1 MAKVRK
7 VPQAFEGTRGI
18 PGQYTTDPEVA
29 KPEQIAAIGSA
40 LDKANRL
47 KKGATIVTPMKRV
60 SPIPTQP
67 TTVNRSGG
75 GSLRAPAGAAN
86 SGLGGAAPIATA
98 PVGMNA
104 TSKGSQRAPGAFGAG
119 LRGGQGTLR
128 IAPNVDKLTA
138 TEAASLKMLEASLLA
153 KEVSPSEDEDFALLS
168 EILGRKQQVDPE
180 QNRLKAL
187 FRRMDNLYHPET
199 MTLGGADHWAEDPSA
214 RLAGRAHVSV
224 NIHHAYVQIP
234 AAIQAVRPV
243 INYVPTGSDQPDR
256 QAAALREQLYFRWWD
271 ANEMD
276 LQNEQAALLKELYGH
291 TAAKVYWDPIERI
304 PKVSIIERPENLYL
318 GFGNS
323 DYNRMDWA
331 LYTYGMSP
339 QAIMEDYGVDVIPVK
354 QGEKWYPYT
363 SRGDHAD
370 PIGNVWANAFE
381 RNPLKR
387 ETAYEQMQ
395 IEVYDY
401 WYKVATKPG
410 KAPLVYNAIFVGNTL
425 VKNDAHPEYAGQIP
439 YIHLPNGKIPGS
451 PYGKP
456 ALYDAEQ
463 LLREKDERVTAMAQM
478 IQSVVGGQM
487 WQLVGAEAPDE
498 VPPNALPK
506 PGRVATPG
514 PGNELRAIQPFIPNF
529 QIEQYIT
536 RIDRELTVATG
547 LNDLLLG
554 LAPAQVL
561 GSSRAI
567 AALIANYESRLAP
580 KRKVF
585 YAWMKKV
592 WEMCAR
598 IWEAKEPAVAQLIAG
613 EYRIEIVAPELTPR
627 DTLELA
633 STAINLVQNR
643 LWSAERA
650 MDRVGVEDP
659 IGEKE
664 LIRDEQTDAT
674 LNPAS
679 VATMAQVMAQM
690 NQLQQAQGQ
699 AQMQEQL
706 AMTQQQAANA
716 QRTLQSGVPGSQSLN
731 QPENQAQLPPEAN
744 AANAAAPGA
753 ENLVPAPTG
762 TNEVQA

>member
-7 VPQAFEGTRGI
+7 IPAAFQDTKGVPA
-18 PGQYTTDPEVA
+18 QYTTDPEVA
-29 KPEQIAAIGSA
+29 KPEQIAAIGKA
-40 LDKANRL
+40 IDKARRL
-47 KKGATIVTPMKRV
+47 QKGAVIRDRLDRV
-60 SPIPTQP
+60 APLATAPTKI
-67 TTVNRSGG
+67 NSSGG
-75 GSLRAPAGAAN
+75 GSLRLPAGATN
-86 SGLGGAAPIATA
+86 SQLPRTA
-98 PVGMNA
+98 PVANAPVAMNA
-104 TSKGSQRAPGAFGAG
+104 TSKGSRRAPGGFSAG
-119 LRGGQGTLR
+119 LRGGSGTLR
-128 IAPNVDKLTA
+128 IQPNVEKLA
-138 TEAASLKMLEASLLA
+138 PAEAASLKMLESSLIA
-153 KEVSPSEDEDFALLS
+153 REEDPKQSEDYTLLQ
-168 EILGRKQQVDPE
+168 EILGRKQLVDPE

-199 MTLGGADHWAEDPSA
+199 MTLGGADHWSEDPSA

-243 INYVPTGSDQPDR
+243 INYVPTGSAPEDR
-256 QAAALREQLYFRWWD
+256 TASQIREQLYFRWWE

-276 LQNEQAALLKELYGH
+276 LQLEQAALLKELYGH
-291 TAAKVYWDPIERI
+291 TAAKVYWDPIERV
-304 PKVSIIERPENLYL
+304 PKISIIERPENLYL

-323 DYNRMDWA
+323 DYNRLDWA

-339 QAIMEDYGVDVIPVK
+339 QSIQEDYGVNVIPVK
-354 QGEKWYPYT
+354 QGEKWFPYT
-363 SRGDHAD
+363 SRGSHDD

-381 RNPLKR
+381 RNPLRR

-395 IEVYDY
+395 VEVYDY
-401 WYKVATKPG
+401 WYKVPTSPG
-410 KAPLVYNAIFVGNTL
+410 KAPLVYNAIYVGNTL

-456 ALYDAEQ
+456 ALYDPEQ

-478 IQSVVGGQM
+478 IQSIVGGQM

-514 PGNELRAIQPFIPNF
+514 PGNELRAIQPFIPQF
-529 QIEQYIT
+529 QIEAYVA

-598 IWEAKEPAVAQLIAG
+598 IWEQKDPAVRSLIAG
-613 EYRIEIVAPELTPR
+613 EYRIEIIAPELTPR

-674 LNPAS
+674 LNPAA
-679 VATMAQVMAQM
+679 VATMTQVMGQMQQM
-690 NQLQQAQGQ
+690 NLMNQQAVQQQ
-699 AQMQEQL
+699 AM
-706 AMTQQQAANA
+706 MTQEQAANA
-716 QRTLQSGVPGSQSLN
+716 QRTMTSGVPGNESLN
-731 QPENQAQLPPEAN
+731 QPENQAQLPPEAT
-744 AANAAAPGA
+744 AANAAAPGEA
-753 ENLVPAPTG
+753 NLVPAPTG

>member
-1 MAKVRK
+1 MADKVRK
-7 VPQAFEGTRGI
+7 IPGAFEGTRAV
-18 PGQYTTDPEVA
+18 PAQYTTDPDIA
-29 KPEQIAAIGSA
+29 TPEQIASIGSA
-40 LDKANRL
+40 TEKARKL
-47 KKGATIVTPMKRV
+47 AKGQRIRE
-60 SPIPTQP
+60 
-67 TTVNRSGG
+67 
-75 GSLRAPAGAAN
+75 AAAK
-86 SGLGGAAPIATA
+86 GKPIATA
-98 PVGMNA
+98 PVFTNITAKRQAGVRGQANQPI
-104 TSKGSQRAPGAFGAG
+104 TGGAG
-119 LRGGQGTLR
+119 IGINDPSITARNRASSR
-128 IAPNVDKLTA
+128 IKPNFEKLTLG
-138 TEAASLKMLEASLLA
+138 EQASVKMLEQSLTGQGVDP
-153 KEVSPSEDEDFALLS
+153 KQSEEHALLQ
-168 EILGRKQQVDPE
+168 EILGRKQLVEPE
-180 QNRLKAL
+180 QNRLRSL

-199 MTLGGADHWAEDPSA
+199 ITLGGADHWADDPSA

-224 NIHHAYVQIP
+224 NVHHAYVQIP

-243 INYVPTGSDQPDR
+243 VNYVPTGPTPPEREASQ
-256 QAAALREQLYFRWWD
+256 LRERLYFRWWD

-276 LQNEQAALLKELYGH
+276 LMHEHAALLKELYGH
-291 TAAKVYWDPIERI
+291 TAAKIYWDPIAEI

-323 DYNRMDWA
+323 DFNRLDWA
-331 LYTYGMSP
+331 LYCYGMSP
-339 QAIMEDYGVDVIPVK
+339 QSVQEDYGVDVIPVK
-354 QGEKWYPYT
+354 QGDKYFPYT
-363 SRGDHAD
+363 TRGTHDD
-370 PIGNVWANAFE
+370 PIGNVWSNTFE
-381 RNPLKR
+381 RNPLRR

-395 IEVYDY
+395 VEVYDY
-401 WYKVATKPG
+401 WYKVPTKPG
-410 KAPLVYNAIFVGNTL
+410 RAPIVYNAIFVGNTL
-425 VKNDAHPEYAGQIP
+425 VKNEAHPEYQGQIP
-439 YIHLPNGKIPGS
+439 YVHLPNGKIPGS

-529 QIEQYIT
+529 QIEQYIA
-536 RIDRELTVATG
+536 RVDRELAVATG

-567 AALIANYESRLAP
+567 AALIANYEARLAP

-585 YAWMKKV
+585 YQWMRQV

-598 IWEAKEPAVAQLIAG
+598 IWEIKNPAVAEIIAG
-613 EYRIEIVAPELTPR
+613 EYRIDIVAPELTPR

-659 IGEKE
+659 IGEKD

-674 LNPAS
+674 LNPAA
-679 VATMAQVMAQM
+679 VATMSQVMQQM
-690 NQLQQAQGQ
+690 AMLQQQQ
-699 AQMQEQL
+699 AVMSQE
-706 AMTQQQAANA
+706 QAANA
-716 QRTLQSGVPGSQSLN
+716 QRTLQQGVPGSQSLN
-731 QPENQAQLPPEAN
+731 QPENQAQLPPEALP
-744 AANAAAPGA
+744 ANAAAPGE
-753 ENLVPAPTG
+753 ENLMPAPTG
-762 TNEVQA
+762 TNEVPA

>member
-7 VPQAFEGTRGI
+7 IPAAFEGTRGI
-18 PGQYTTDPEVA
+18 PAQYTTDPDIA
-29 KPEQIAAIGSA
+29 TPEQIASIGKA
-40 LDKANRL
+40 LDKAKQIRQ
-47 KKGATIVTPMKRV
+47 GKRV
-60 SPIPTQP
+60 LTP
-67 TTVNRSGG
+67 VAKGR
-75 GSLRAPAGAAN
+75 
-86 SGLGGAAPIATA
+86 PIATA
-98 PVGMNA
+98 PTKMNVSGGEIQSA
-104 TSKGSQRAPGAFGAG
+104 PAGTPNLSISGRGNINFRSNISADRSKRAPGAFGAG
-119 LRGGQGTLR
+119 LLGAKGTIR
-128 IAPNVDKLTA
+128 IQPNVDKLSPS
-138 TEAASLKMLEASLLA
+138 EAASLKMLESSLVAQELDP
-153 KEVSPSEDEDFALLS
+153 KNSDDYTLLQ
-168 EILGRKQQVDPE
+168 EILGRKQLVDPE

-199 MTLGGADHWAEDPSA
+199 MTLGGADHWSEDPSA

-243 INYVPTGSDQPDR
+243 INYVPTGSTKEDR
-256 QAAALREQLYFRWWD
+256 IAASYREQLFFRWWES
-271 ANEMD
+271 NEMD
-276 LQNEQAALLKELYGH
+276 LQMEQAALLKELYGH
-291 TAAKVYWDPIERI
+291 TAAKIYWDPIERV
-304 PKVSIIERPENLYL
+304 PKISIIERPENLYL

-323 DYNRMDWA
+323 DYNRLDWA

-339 QAIMEDYGVDVIPVK
+339 QSIQEDYGVDVIPVK
-354 QGEKWYPYT
+354 QGEKWFPYT
-363 SRGDHAD
+363 SRGSHAD

-381 RNPLKR
+381 RNPLRR

-395 IEVYDY
+395 VEVYDY
-401 WYKVATKPG
+401 WYKVPKGVG
-410 KAPLVYNAIFVGNTL
+410 KAPLVYNAIYVGNTL
-425 VKNDAHPEYAGQIP
+425 VKNEAHPEYGGQIP

-456 ALYDAEQ
+456 ALYDPEQ
-463 LLREKDERVTAMAQM
+463 LLREKDERITAMAQM
-478 IQSVVGGQM
+478 IQSIVGGQM

-514 PGNELRAIQPFIPNF
+514 PGNELRAIQPFIPQF
-529 QIEQYIT
+529 QIEAYVA

-580 KRKVF
+580 KRKVY
-585 YAWMKKV
+585 YAWLKKV

-598 IWEAKEPAVAQLIAG
+598 IWEAKDPGVKSLIAG

-659 IGEKE
+659 MGEKE
-664 LIRDEQTDAT
+664 LIRDEMT
-674 LNPAS
+674 
-679 VATMAQVMAQM
+679 QVIGQM
-690 NQLQQAQGQ
+690 QQMQQGQQQASQ
-699 AQMQEQL
+699 AAMEQQMM
-706 AMTQQQAANA
+706 MTQQQAQNA
-716 QRTLQSGVPGSQSLN
+716 QRTLTSPVPGDQSLN

-744 AANAAAPGA
+744 AANAPLPGE
-753 ENLVPAPTG
+753 ENLLPIPAG
-762 TNEVQA
+762 TDEVQA